1 MARHCYNLK
10 MDRFSQ
16 LNAQHQAIVIIT
28 VNFLLIFSYEST
40 HFQGLVHGALTNS
53 FGDQHPF
60 P

>member
-1 MARHCYNLK
+1 

-40 HFQGLVHGALTNS
+40 HFQGLVHGALTDS
-53 FGDQHPF
+53 FGGQHPF